1 MSNEITERVYPS
13 KYFRGRQKK
22 GDAWKKLRRPGVVEG
37 KSELEAEAELHA
49 ARIMRAV
56 KMQERAAAPEAVI
69 NAVELRVI
77 EDVERLP
84 TEFETSPFV
93 DGEALKGAEIEVE
106 AARQVK
112 GVTSDVAESKPARR

>member
-1 MSNEITERVYPS
+1 M
-13 KYFRGRQKK
+13 
-22 GDAWKKLRRPGVVEG
+22 RRPGVVRE

-49 ARIMRAV
+49 AWIVSAV
-56 KMQERAAAPEAVI
+56 QVQERAAAPEAVI
-69 NAVELRVI
+69 NAVELRVV

-112 GVTSDVAESKPARR
+112 GVTSDVAERKPARRGEGRGIVKERPGD